1 MEKGNNRNNI
11 QQIRNS
17 KNQGKPE
24 GIGRNK
30 FTMKMQKKLVV
41 LFLIVL
47 LAFAGLSGRLF
58 IINRDDGEDYKKQVL
73 SQQSSSTN
81 TTIPYKRG
89 EILDAKGTQ
98 LAVSEKVYNVILD
111 CKAMNQKEE
120 YVEPTLAALDQCF
133 DIDVDAVRKYSQE
146 NPNSQY
152 YVLAKRLPYDQIS
165 QFQELKKAAQEEK
178 DEEGNPKE
186 LLIQGVW
193 FEEEYK
199 RYYPNN
205 ELASDV
211 IGFTTTDG
219 KDGSYGLEE
228 YYNDILSGTNGRT
241 YSYLDSDGS
250 TKRTTK
256 AAVDGYNIHSTIDVT
271 IQGIVEKYLKQFN
284 EQYKDAYR
292 EGNGA
297 KNVGCIIMDVHTG
310 NILAMADY
318 PNFDLNNTRSTDPL
332 IGLDLL
338 DAEGKQTGEMIN
350 AENVESLEGDQL
362 LQNLNSLWKNFTINA
377 TYEPGSTMKPFV
389 AAAGLE
395 SGKLTGN
402 ESYDCQGFL
411 MIGGHR
417 IRCHTRAGDGILT
430 IEQAIERSCNVALM
444 QMAEQMGEDVFLD
457 YMQKFNFGLKTN
469 VDLAGEARTAS
480 LVFNSDTMGVT
491 ELATSS
497 FGQGFNTTMIQ
508 VITAF
513 SALVNGGYYYEPHL
527 VSKITA
533 SDGSVVEN
541 IEPRLLK
548 QVISNSTSEQVQEY
562 LKAVVVGE
570 KGTGKTARPAGYMI
584 SGKTGTAEMVPRD
597 KENYVVSFLGAAPAD
612 DPQIAI
618 YVVVDR
624 PNTDRQDDAKFATR
638 IVRGIL
644 TEVLP
649 YLNIFMTEPLTDEER
664 AELEALDI
672 EIKQQLVSG
681 NDVSG
686 NDISGNGVSG
696 NGTDASSGTENQGN
710 TDTNEDQEF
719 PNMTQDPTTGKWYD
733 DEGVEVD
740 PDTGEAVN
748 PGEGDA
754 NLPSSPILGEGQ
766 QTVTVIPGEEGDAQ
780 NAGGADAGD
789 TPEADNPENA
799 GENPDA
805 SSQPQDSGQE
815 GAQ

>member
-513 SALVNGGYYYEPHL
+513 SSLVNGGYYYEPHL

-696 NGTDASSGTENQGN
+696 NGTDVSSGTENQEN

-780 NAGGADAGD
+780 NAGEADAGN
-789 TPEADNPENA
+789 TPEADNPESA

-805 SSQPQDSGQE
+805 SSQPQNSGQE

>member
-513 SALVNGGYYYEPHL
+513 SSLVNGGYYFEPHL

-696 NGTDASSGTENQGN
+696 NGTDVSSGTENQEN

>member
-780 NAGGADAGD
+780 NAGEADAGD

-805 SSQPQDSGQE
+805 SSQPQNSGQE
-815 GAQ
+815 GTQ

>member
-541 IEPRLLK
+541 IDPRLLK

>member
-389 AAAGLE
+389 AVAGLE

-733 DEGVEVD
+733 DEGEEVD

>member
-350 AENVESLEGDQL
+350 VENVESLEGDQL

-696 NGTDASSGTENQGN
+696 NGTDVSSGTENQEN

-780 NAGGADAGD
+780 NAGEADAGN
-789 TPEADNPENA
+789 TPEADNPESA

-805 SSQPQDSGQE
+805 SSQPQNSGQE

>member
-89 EILDAKGTQ
+89 EILDARGTQ

-228 YYNDILSGTNGRT
+228 YYNDVLSGTNGRT

-256 AAVDGYNIHSTIDVT
+256 AAVDGNNIHSTIDVT

>member
-805 SSQPQDSGQE
+805 SSQPQNSGQE
-815 GAQ
+815 GTQ